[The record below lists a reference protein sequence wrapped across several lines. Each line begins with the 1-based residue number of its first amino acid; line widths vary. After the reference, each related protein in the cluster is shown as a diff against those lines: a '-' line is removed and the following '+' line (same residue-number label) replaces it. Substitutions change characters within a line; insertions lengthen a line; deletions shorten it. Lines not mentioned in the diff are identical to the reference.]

1 MFQFNTLHRQDK
13 IFIGLA
19 ILAVLGTLV
28 FIFNTFYGSSLSFVT
43 FGFGKSYKVVA
54 QESVDY
60 INKNLLQ
67 PGTTAVLQNASKE
80 SGVIKMNITING
92 QSMENCCRTYEHG
105 CQSTQRIYASEC
117 GDLFCC

>member
-92 QSMENCCRTYEHG
+92 KGTENYKSIEGNFFFPYFSR
-105 CQSTQRIYASEC
+105 
-117 GDLFCC
+117 